1 MAAPLPYLRL
11 LSPLAWFI
19 PLSALMGLSCLHLVF
34 LDSGIFTCF
43 ILYASIYGIGP
54 FVCSWALDYEYLWS
68 RYSAYRLT
76 VYTVCARVHIGKP
89 DVFNKKNQPSAPI

>member
-1 MAAPLPYLRL
+1 M
-11 LSPLAWFI
+11 
-19 PLSALMGLSCLHLVF
+19 
-34 LDSGIFTCF
+34 DSGIFTCF

-54 FVCSWALDYEYLWS
+54 FVYSWTLDYEYLWS

-89 DVFNKKNQPSAPI
+89 DVFNKKKPTFCANFNIKDRAKDYKAAPNNSVFLRELKLNQES